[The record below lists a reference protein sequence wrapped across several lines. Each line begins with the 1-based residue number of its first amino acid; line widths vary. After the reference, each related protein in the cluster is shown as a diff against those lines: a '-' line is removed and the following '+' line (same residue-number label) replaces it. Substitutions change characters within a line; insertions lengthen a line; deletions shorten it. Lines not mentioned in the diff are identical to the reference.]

1 MRKKVLKK
9 KNDMSSTTKNIT
21 GILLSAIFG
30 TIITV
35 IFSFVFSY
43 IFANAETIS
52 KSVGAIF
59 VGCIL
64 LGGFFCGVFSSRITN
79 LKGIIS
85 GIISSLI
92 YSLIITVIML
102 FFTDGRLSA
111 STLFMYMGTIVVSAI
126 GGICGAN
133 IKRRK

>member
-9 KNDMSSTTKNIT
+9 KSDMSSTTKNIV
-21 GILLSAIFG
+21 GILLSAVCG
-30 TIITV
+30 A
-35 IFSFVFSY
+35 IFSVILTFIFSY
-43 IFANAETIS
+43 IFTNAEIIS
-52 KSVGAIF
+52 KSVNAIF
-59 VGCIL
+59 VGCVL
-64 LGGFFCGVFSSRITN
+64 LGGFFCGIFSSRLAA

-102 FFTDGRLSA
+102 FFAEGKLSA
-111 STLFMYMGTIVVSAI
+111 STLFLYIGTVVVSAI